1 MNLKFQIKLSCFQ
14 ESHGET
20 YPEQKVI
27 ESPVMHSL
35 TASGS
40 PVAIDSRPYIKTESR
55 DAMVLGTAS
64 CLPTTI
70 GSNEINP
77 VDAMSHLPSHHLQT
91 SAIVTSAMSQPVTA
105 ISNAYNSAS
114 EQPKLHALL
123 QGTSVPM
130 KARNKTPA
138 VGELLHQN
146 VSAPQTL
153 QQTIII
159 KPPPVLHHI
168 SQPGNL
174 ADQSGFVNTQQAIQ
188 AVQALQDGQKY
199 LIQSFPV
206 LTHTAVPVSGPI
218 SHVEPYPHGVIPP
231 QFGAT
236 EQAIPANEV
245 DSSAEPSVSRTNSP
259 PMDIDPLSVLSAT
272 AAKKQPLPVPNSD
285 SSSPT
290 RPPPSHLHIT
300 QPASGQDEVMDTTQ
314 TSVPENT
321 PVQVEE
327 DDWDPFADLKQQCSR
342 KLRYL
347 EQKRYVVNTDTARLN
362 IIKGIYYHTIPF
374 TPKYS
379 MLFIFIAKV
388 LLEKKLF
395 RLTILPN

>member
-1 MNLKFQIKLSCFQ
+1 MILKFQMKLSLFQ

-20 YPEQKVI
+20 YPEQKVVA
-27 ESPVMHSL
+27 SPMMHNL

-70 GSNEINP
+70 GSNEVNP
-77 VDAMSHLPSHHLQT
+77 VDAMSHLPSRHLQT

-123 QGTSVPM
+123 QGASVPM
-130 KARNKTPA
+130 RARNKTPT

-146 VSAPQTL
+146 TSAPQTL

-168 SQPGNL
+168 NQPGNL

-188 AVQALQDGQKY
+188 AVQAIQDGQKY

-206 LTHTAVPVSGPI
+206 LTQTVPVSGPI
-218 SHVEPYPHGVIPP
+218 SHVEHYPHGVIPP

-236 EQAIPANEV
+236 EQATHANEV
-245 DSSAEPSVSRTNSP
+245 DSSAEPSFSRTNSP

-300 QPASGQDEVMDTTQ
+300 QPASGQDEAMDTAQ
-314 TSVPENT
+314 ASVPENT

-362 IIKGIYYHTIPF
+362 IIKGIYYHAIPF

-379 MLFIFIAKV
+379 MIFIFIVKI
-388 LLEKKLF
+388 LLKEKPF
-395 RLTILPN
+395 RLTILRN

>member
-1 MNLKFQIKLSCFQ
+1 MMAHN
-14 ESHGET
+14 
-20 YPEQKVI
+20 
-27 ESPVMHSL
+27 L

-70 GSNEINP
+70 GSAEVNS

-91 SAIVTSAMSQPVTA
+91 SAIVTSAMSQPVTTV
-105 ISNAYNSAS
+105 SNAYNSAS

-123 QGTSVPM
+123 QGTTMTM
-130 KARNKTPA
+130 KARNKT

-146 VSAPQTL
+146 TSAPQTL

-159 KPPPVLHHI
+159 KPPPVIHHI
-168 SQPGNL
+168 NQPGTLVDN
-174 ADQSGFVNTQQAIQ
+174 SSFVNPQQAMQ

-206 LTHTAVPVSGPI
+206 LTQSAVPVSGPV
-218 SHVEPYPHGVIPP
+218 SHAEPYPHGVVPP
-231 QFGAT
+231 QFGGTA
-236 EQAIPANEV
+236 QVAPANEV
-245 DSSAEPSVSRTNSP
+245 DISAEPSVSRTNSP

-285 SSSPT
+285 CSSPT

-300 QPASGQDEVMDTTQ
+300 EPVSGQDELMETTQ

-327 DDWDPFADLKQQCSR
+327 DDWDPFVDLKQQCSR
-342 KLRYL
+342 KLKYL
-347 EQKRYVVNTDTARLN
+347 EQKRYVVSTDTARLN
-362 IIKGIYYHTIPF
+362 IIKGICYYAVF
-374 TPKYS
+374 
-379 MLFIFIAKV
+379 
-388 LLEKKLF
+388 LLKSLQSLLYF
-395 RLTILPN
+395 WRN